1 MKLMT
6 GAVLA
11 AVMLA
16 AAPAWADR
24 GDDRGRGHGYGHG
37 HKHWKEARHYHPNYA
52 PPRVVYREVVRHY
65 DYYQPAPVYYA
76 PQPAAGIH
84 VVLPN
89 IYIPIR

>member
-6 GAVLA
+6 AAVLT

-24 GDDRGRGHGYGHG
+24 GDKHGRGHGYGHG
-37 HKHWKEARHYHPNYA
+37 HKHWKEARHYHPHYA
-52 PPRVVYREVVRHY
+52 PPRHVVRREVVHY
-65 DYYQPAPVYYA
+65 YEPAPVYYA
-76 PQPAAGIH
+76 PQPVGIH
-84 VVLPN
+84 VILPN